1 MRKKRRRRPAE
12 VKCLL
17 FLFSVRAGL
26 GVLVLAFFVLRAVGF
41 IFVTGLHVF
50 AGAGSRFVG
59 ARALLASFA
68 SEHGQREEGHGGE
81 SEEEFFHNE
90 DFIFG
95 TRSAEC

>member
-26 GVLVLAFFVLRAVGF
+26 GVLVLAFFAFLWARSF
-41 IFVTGLHVF
+41 IFVTL